1 MYTRALWI
9 CGCNHALADEVF
21 QLRLFT
27 WLRTREERQ
36 LGGTSCAETEAH
48 TWPRSDS
55 EVPGAGSPAGK
66 AATGRNRGFDRAV
79 VTMDLLKTICGV
91 IGWKP
96 ALDKLPFEELQGHH
110 PKGGRSEGDAGV

>member
-79 VTMDLLKTICGV
+79 VTMDLNSSKRWPRRPHRSGL
-91 IGWKP
+91 GWQRRGF
-96 ALDKLPFEELQGHH
+96 ARLS
-110 PKGGRSEGDAGV
+110 GGR